1 MQFRQQSSKSATLKV
16 SGKENVDIKR
26 NQSKDEKSHE
36 GEKRKIR
43 RPIEGVAQKKLVL
56 KPVKKKPVVK
66 EVVKPMVKPLPFIT
80 KTNLYDEH
88 WMMKQERGKELHMYM
103 YMYIYLLNESTEKLN
118 YMYISKASLKV

>member
-1 MQFRQQSSKSATLKV
+1 MQFRQQSSKSAPLKV

-103 YMYIYLLNESTEKLN
+103 YIYLLNESTEKLN